1 MSKIEIEY
9 NGALAICKVDGK
21 YLHQCDKETIIKVL
35 SAFRC
40 IEQSAK
46 RDNLIEEC
54 KELL

>member
-9 NGALAICKVDGK
+9 NGAYAVCKVDGK

-40 IEQSAK
+40 IEQSVK
-46 RDNLIEEC
+46 RDNLI
-54 KELL
+54 